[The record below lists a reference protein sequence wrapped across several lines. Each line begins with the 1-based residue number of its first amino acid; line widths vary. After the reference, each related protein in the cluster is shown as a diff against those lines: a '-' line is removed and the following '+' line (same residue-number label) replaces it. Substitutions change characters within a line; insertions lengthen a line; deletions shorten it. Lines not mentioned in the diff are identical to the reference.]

1 MKHKYILV
9 LILIITF
16 NLLCIYKIFSCNKEI
31 NKQISIVNETKYELS
46 SLYKWME
53 QKDSL
58 EQVMINKKFGEEIL
72 FFNIIKDNIKINT
85 IFRNNFN
92 LVLFIPEYS
101 CGYCLDAELKN
112 INVLSLGKQSIGLE
126 INDIHSPFFLVK
138 KIFKINYP

>member
-9 LILIITF
+9 LIITF

-112 INVLSLGKQSIGLE
+112 IIIIYNPINKIGL
-126 INDIHSPFFLVK
+126 K
-138 KIFKINYP
+138 C